1 MRRQKILAIVCA
13 CLFIVMAVAYFAVIA
28 PYFERNTVSEDEETA
43 PELEEGESLGALNR
57 IFMFDSIAADDI
69 SKITVENE
77 YGGFVFVKDSQGKL
91 VIDGYEN
98 LPLDSEKV
106 SLLKNVTGS
115 TLSIK
120 KVWSNCTDE
129 KLSEYGLLE
138 PKASWVVEATDGR
151 TFKAY
156 VGDELLTGGGYY
168 CMVDGR
174 RTVYVLSTDIASTI
188 ITPAEGYVTPIICAG
203 ISQDD
208 YYTVDKFTVY
218 KDGEKMLR
226 IKLVD
231 KDKQLNPDALAETI
245 MDYPTSY
252 YPNATLLY
260 EIIYD
265 YMGQT
270 ADSCYSID
278 ISDEERAE
286 IGMDDPAHVIT
297 FEYNDYIYEL
307 YFSQMN
313 EDGTYYTETN
323 MYPGVIGVASASELY
338 YLEYTMI
345 DWVDPYIFQQYITNL
360 SDITVIGRDT
370 ETKFELSHAQDAGGN
385 TTVLYVKAN
394 GASLAE
400 DQVAN
405 FRQFYKGLLAL
416 RITDYYAD
424 DEYCTKTDEEMEA
437 LISDEANAY
446 MVLKFTTLDGEEN
459 TLAFYRYSTGHSAV
473 TVNGVGEFYL
483 STDLVD
489 KVLNDLEKILAGEE
503 VTANSKY

>member
-1 MRRQKILAIVCA
+1 
-13 CLFIVMAVAYFAVIA
+13 
-28 PYFERNTVSEDEETA
+28 
-43 PELEEGESLGALNR
+43 
-57 IFMFDSIAADDI
+57 
-69 SKITVENE
+69 
-77 YGGFVFVKDSQGKL
+77 
-91 VIDGYEN
+91 
-98 LPLDSEKV
+98 
-106 SLLKNVTGS
+106 
-115 TLSIK
+115 
-120 KVWSNCTDE
+120 
-129 KLSEYGLLE
+129 
-138 PKASWVVEATDGR
+138 
-151 TFKAY
+151 
-156 VGDELLTGGGYY
+156 
-168 CMVDGR
+168 
-174 RTVYVLSTDIASTI
+174 
-188 ITPAEGYVTPIICAG
+188 
-203 ISQDD
+203 
-208 YYTVDKFTVY
+208 
-218 KDGEKMLR
+218 
-226 IKLVD
+226 
-231 KDKQLNPDALAETI
+231 
-245 MDYPTSY
+245 
-252 YPNATLLY
+252 
-260 EIIYD
+260 
-265 YMGQT
+265 
-270 ADSCYSID
+270 
-278 ISDEERAE
+278 
-286 IGMDDPAHVIT
+286 MDDPAHVIT

-503 VTANSKY
+503 VTANSKYK